1 MITAHIPLIGKL
13 YCAALLMLLGTG
25 ASAGEEDEIVT
36 GCHFANAEWGVEMVE
51 RCVRDNQQIRNI
63 VLQYSEMH
71 KPIVNRCRRGN
82 DNGWA
87 WVKTC
92 VDNDIEAQ
100 SALAQYPKEI
110 AGLIDLCDAEFG
122 LRGAALVKKC
132 VDRALAGP
140 DPKNNN

>member
-1 MITAHIPLIGKL
+1 MSSKIRFIGRL
-13 YCAALLMLLGTG
+13 YCAALLMLLGLG

-36 GCHFANAEWGVEMVE
+36 GCHFANAEWGNEMIE
-51 RCVRDNQQIRNI
+51 RCVRDNQATREI
-63 VLQYSEMH
+63 VLKYPAQH
-71 KPIVNRCRRGN
+71 KPIIDRCRRGN

-100 SALAQYPKEI
+100 LALAQYPKEI
-110 AGLIDLCDAEFG
+110 AGLIDLCNAEFA

-132 VDRALAGP
+132 VDGALAGP
-140 DPKNNN
+140 DPNKK

>member
-1 MITAHIPLIGKL
+1 MMNTNIRLIGKL
-13 YCAALLMLLGTG
+13 YCVALLMLLGPG

-51 RCVRDNQQIRNI
+51 RCILDNQEMRKI
-63 VLQYSEMH
+63 VLQYPQMH
-71 KPIVNRCRRGN
+71 KPIVDRCRRGN
-82 DNGWA
+82 GNGWA

-100 SALAQYPKEI
+100 SKLAQYPKEI

-140 DPKNNN
+140 DPKNKN